1 MKGSNYIFDHVNS
14 LEHHFHKVTL
24 SRGSSYIPSPEWILH
39 KKSTLDPK
47 NTDDNRCFLYAI
59 VIALN
64 HQNIASNPQRIA
76 NLLPFIAKY
85 SWNDIDFPAG
95 HKDY

>member
-1 MKGSNYIFDHVNS
+1 MKGSNYIFDHINS

-39 KKSTLDPK
+39 KKSTLDHK

-59 VIALN
+59 VIVLN

-76 NLLPFIAKY
+76 NFLPFIAKY
-85 SWNDIDFPAG
+85 NWNDIDFPAG